1 MKLRLRWNRDDLKI
15 DEWINEK
22 NKKKNREQEHGGGGG
37 VGWVGERIGE
47 GKSENKKKFLHINK
61 VGKKKKVLNYAFFL
75 PFFSF
80 LDNYLFV
87 CLFDLSVSIDTWR
100 EFHRNNNK
108 TTHLKGEK
116 KKGKI
121 ESSINFIAPN
131 LCR

>member
-1 MKLRLRWNRDDLKI
+1 MKKI
-15 DEWINEK
+15 KRRIGSRSTE
-22 NKKKNREQEHGGGGG
+22 GGGG

-87 CLFDLSVSIDTWR
+87 CLFDLSVSIDT
-100 EFHRNNNK
+100 
-108 TTHLKGEK
+108 
-116 KKGKI
+116 
-121 ESSINFIAPN
+121 
-131 LCR
+131 